1 MVSKPTVKVSVRNM
15 ISYVL
20 RKGDISVGYF
30 QRSRLAEGTK
40 GHQYV
45 QKKRGPK
52 YRKEVSVKELI
63 ERDKCILHLGGRI
76 DGVFEKN
83 GQTVIEE
90 IKTTQR
96 TLSSIKE
103 NSNESYWA
111 QAICYGYIYAKQ
123 NNLKIIIIQLTYF
136 NLDTKKT
143 RSFVKTYKLDELK
156 TKCLDIV
163 DKYLVWAF
171 TVFKWLETRNKS
183 IKTVKFPFPSY
194 RKGQDKMVKVT
205 TDVLKNHQ
213 KLFCQAPTGIGKTV
227 AVLYP
232 AIKSLNKDLDSKI
245 FYLTAKTT
253 TRFIAEET
261 LDILRKKSLKLKSVT
276 ITAKAKIC
284 FKEKDNCDP
293 VYCEYARG
301 HFDRVNNAIEDIY
314 TQDSFTREKIE
325 KYSKKHQVCPFELSL
340 DLALWSDC
348 IICDYNYAFDPRV
361 YLKRFFME
369 EKGDFTFLIDEAH
382 NLVGRSRE
390 MFSADIMKKPILTL
404 RRATKTAVPKLSSL
418 LNKLNQYMIA
428 ARKLCE
434 KNGTY
439 SYVQKPLPSKEFIAN
454 LRMFCRKAEEWLEL
468 NIDSS
473 FRDNLLEFYFDA
485 RNFLRVVEDYDQ
497 RFLTYFKKYKN
508 NVRIRLYCLDPSKL
522 LKKALKKGKN
532 AIFFSATL
540 TPASYFQ
547 ELLGGDHN
555 SAKLLLSSPFPRE
568 NLGLYVADYIS
579 TKYTMRE
586 HSYEEIAKLVT
597 VIAKSK
603 TGNFLM
609 FFPSYAYMEEVFQ
622 HFIKLTVKA
631 KIIKQTPGMT
641 ENERESFLDE
651 FSKFGKKSLIGFVV
665 MGGIF
670 GEGIDLI
677 GEKLSGAVI
686 VGVGLPKVGL
696 EQNLL
701 KEYFDKKNG
710 KGFLFAYTYPGMNR
724 VLQAIGR
731 VIRTETDRGVVLL
744 IGDRYSSS
752 TYLKLFPKHW
762 DIVPR
767 ISGKED
773 LARKTKNFW
782 E

>member
-20 RKGDISVGYF
+20 RKGDISVGHF

-45 QKKRGPK
+45 QKNRGPK
-52 YRKEVSVKELI
+52 YRKEVSVSELI
-63 ERDKCILHLGGRI
+63 ERDKCILRLGGRI
-76 DGVFEKN
+76 DGVFEEN
-83 GQTVIEE
+83 GHTVIEE

-96 TLSSIKE
+96 TLSSLKE

-123 NNLKIIIIQLTYF
+123 NNLKTTKIHLTYF
-136 NLDTKKT
+136 NLDTRKT
-143 RSFVKTYKLDELK
+143 RSFIRTYKIAELE
-156 TKCLDIV
+156 TKCLELV
-163 DKYLVWAF
+163 DKYLGWAF
-171 TVFKWLETRNKS
+171 TVFKWLEIRNKS

-205 TDVLKNHQ
+205 ADVLKNQQ

-232 AIKSLNKDLDSKI
+232 AIKSLSNGLDSKI

-261 LDILRKKSLKLKSVT
+261 LSIFRKKSLKLKSVT

-314 TQDSFTREKIE
+314 SEDSFTRETIE
-325 KYSKKHQVCPFELSL
+325 KCARKHQVCPFEFSL

-348 IICDYNYAFDPRV
+348 IICDYNYVFDPRV
-361 YLKRFFME
+361 YLRRFFMD

-382 NLVGRSRE
+382 NLVNRSRE
-390 MFSADIMKKPILTL
+390 MFSADLIKKPILIL
-404 RRATKTAVPKLSSL
+404 RRATKTDVPKLSSI
-418 LNKLNQYMIA
+418 LNKLNQHMIA

-434 KNGTY
+434 KDGTY
-439 SYVQKPLPSKEFIAN
+439 THVQKALPHKQFIAD
-454 LRMFCRKAEEWLEL
+454 LKKFCRIAEEWLEL
-468 NIDSS
+468 NINSS
-473 FRDNLLEFYFDA
+473 FRDKLLEFYFDA

-508 NVRIRLYCLDPSKL
+508 NVRIRLFCLDPSKL

-547 ELLGGDHN
+547 ELLGGDNN
-555 SAKLLLSSPFPRE
+555 SAKLLLNSPFPRK
-568 NLGLYVADYIS
+568 NLGLFMADYIS
-579 TKYTMRE
+579 TKYTMRDY
-586 HSYEEIAKLVT
+586 SYEEIAKLVKA
-597 VIAKSK
+597 IARSK
-603 TGNFLM
+603 PGNFLI
-609 FFPSYAYMEEVFQ
+609 FFPSYAYLEEVFQ
-622 HFIKLTVKA
+622 QFLTLNVKG
-631 KIIKQTPGMT
+631 KMIKQTPGMT
-641 ENERESFLDE
+641 ENERESFLEE

-731 VIRTETDRGVVLL
+731 VIRTEIDRGIVLL
-744 IGDRYSSS
+744 IGDRYASS
-752 TYLKLFPKHW
+752 TYERLFPKHW

-767 ISGKED
+767 ITGKED
-773 LARKTKNFW
+773 LTRKIKRFW
-782 E
+782 D